1 VSEHSQTNEKL
12 QSLRI
17 DRERKM
23 APRKR
28 GGWWM
33 LAAGILLGMAVMA
46 ALQSGAARNESR
58 PIATPTKA
66 ALERATQNQPAES
79 GMSAATS
86 ENQAGEILLTSSG
99 YVTPRQR
106 ISLIPQVV
114 GQVVWVGV
122 EKGDRVS
129 SGQVLVKL
137 DDRDYQARCRE
148 ARARREAVEARLRE
162 LETGSRP
169 EEIARA
175 RAEVEQAKV
184 ALDNAERLLERRRA
198 LAEQGGVVSRE
209 TLDDAR
215 AARDN
220 AAARLEVARQTLA
233 LVQAGPRQEQIDA
246 ARAEL
251 KAAQAAV
258 EVADLNLED
267 TVIRAPRDG
276 TILEK
281 LIEPGELVTPQSF
294 GGTRGARTELLSL
307 ADLSDLQVE
316 VDINEADFAKVF
328 MDQPAKVT
336 LDAYPDKSYDGRV
349 REIAPE
355 ANRTKATVQIKVR
368 ILNPDAL
375 VMPEM
380 SARVDLLKSTAG
392 KSATPATEQPTSAT
406 L

>member
-1 VSEHSQTNEKL
+1 MSEKSVTNQKL

-17 DRERKM
+17 DPARK
-23 APRKR
+23 AIPRRR

-33 LAAGILLGMAVMA
+33 LAAGFALGAGVMA
-46 ALQSGAARNESR
+46 AIQTAQPGAGLTKSPNEPAATTQPITQDQASTTTTTAESR
-58 PIATPTKA
+58 
-66 ALERATQNQPAES
+66 
-79 GMSAATS
+79 
-86 ENQAGEILLTSSG
+86 AGAIVLTSSG

-106 ISLIPQVV
+106 ISLIPQVIA
-114 GQVVWVGV
+114 QVMWVGV

-129 SGQVLVKL
+129 SGQVLVRL

-148 ARARREAVEARLRE
+148 ARARLQAAEARLRE
-162 LETGSRP
+162 LENGSRP

-175 RAEVEQAKV
+175 KAEVDQAEILL
-184 ALDNAERLLERRRA
+184 ANAERLLERRR
-198 LAEQGGVVSRE
+198 LLVEQGGAVSRE
-209 TLDDAR
+209 TVDDAR

-220 AAARLEVARQTLA
+220 AAARLEVARQNLA
-233 LVQAGPRQEQIDA
+233 LVQAGPRQEQLDA

-251 KAAQAAV
+251 AAAKAAV
-258 EVADLNLED
+258 EVAELNLED

-294 GGTRGARTELLSL
+294 GGSRGARTELLSL

-328 MDQPAKVT
+328 MGQPAKVT
-336 LDAYPDKSYDGRV
+336 LDAYPDKSYEGRV

-355 ANRTKATVQIKVR
+355 ANRTKATVQIKVQ
-368 ILNPDAL
+368 ILNPDGL
-375 VMPEM
+375 VLPEM
-380 SARVDLLKSTAG
+380 SARVDLLQGS
-392 KSATPATEQPTSAT
+392 PASSPHVSNHQTTTSMN
-406 L
+406 